1 MSDVRNRISDAGEDR
16 SVVWNLSSGICRLA
30 SVGSVIFACLRRSE
44 APASRRQV
52 VHNQPMP
59 KPTAIGAI
67 LIIGPGAAVTGDAG
81 RMVVG

>member
-1 MSDVRNRISDAGEDR
+1 MSGIGFQMPERTV
-16 SVVWNLSSGICRLA
+16 LSSEICRLA
-30 SVGSVIFACLRRSE
+30 SVGSVIL
-44 APASRRQV
+44 V
-52 VHNQPMP
+52 VHTQPMP

>member
-16 SVVWNLSSGICRLA
+16 SVVWHLSSGICRLA
-30 SVGSVIFACLRRSE
+30 SVGSVIF
-44 APASRRQV
+44 V

-81 RMVVG
+81 RTVVG

>member
-1 MSDVRNRISDAGEDR
+1 M
-16 SVVWNLSSGICRLA
+16 SSGICRLA

-59 KPTAIGAI
+59 KPTDIGAI
-67 LIIGPGAAVTGDAG
+67 LIIGPGAAVTG
-81 RMVVG
+81 

>member
-1 MSDVRNRISDAGEDR
+1 MSGIGFQMPERTD
-16 SVVWNLSSGICRLA
+16 LSSGICRLA
-30 SVGSVIFACLRRSE
+30 SVGSVIF
-44 APASRRQV
+44 V

-81 RMVVG
+81 RTVVG

>member
-1 MSDVRNRISDAGEDR
+1 MSGIGFQMPEKTD
-16 SVVWNLSSGICRLA
+16 LSSGICRLA